1 MLSDMEIMTSIDQTI
16 NIQDMET
23 DTNVQFIDQSST
35 DKILLRLFEIKD
47 KTQVTLIEAACE
59 LAEELDIDVTE
70 LYQRFDRNIIDKLRQ
85 DALENNMV
93 RSCVAVKPN
102 KLIFNL

>member
-1 MLSDMEIMTSIDQTI
+1 MLLDMETMTSIDQTVI
-16 NIQDMET
+16 TVMEANT
-23 DTNVQFIDQSST
+23 DAQFIDQSST

-47 KTQVTLIEAACE
+47 TIQCSLIEAACE

-70 LYQRFDRNIIDKLRQ
+70 LYQRFDRNIIDKLKQ